1 MKFWSI
7 CQKVI
12 SKPASQAKAH
22 IGVLGCLL
30 VLALAGSTFAVSPAV
45 WRQST
50 ESDFAKGTFDA
61 VVPSSLGEIRLA
73 RKVHILLSSDSA
85 PAIVSAVAAVADS
98 LFVASGT
105 EPIIYKVLGE
115 KIEQF
120 AELPGTMITALRTD
134 GKGGLLAGVGGD
146 EAGIYAISPAGE
158 VTKVWTDEQIAYVWA
173 IEPGPG
179 GVLYAATGPQGKVY
193 AIGPDANAEEIYAA
207 GDLAKNIL
215 ALAWSPEGLLYA
227 GTDKSGLVVEIDPHA
242 KTSRIV
248 LDAAEK
254 EISAILIDEAG
265 GLFVSTADA
274 AKASADGKSKPNN
287 VPGGRADKP
296 AATQPTSQPT
306 SKPAQPDKPE
316 SPTTT
321 QPSDDADPAEVQEAL
336 DELKSVISVIKGSAQ
351 DAPTTQPAAAGPASA
366 IAPAPAATTQPAVTE
381 EPEPQE
387 DEGKGEDKDEAASPT
402 TAPAEESAA
411 TPPAETG
418 ESDPQPQAKAPA
430 TPPASATP
438 RSTRRPKPRSAAASP
453 KGPGNAVYYIR
464 PDGLVET
471 RFRRPIT
478 ILAMVRHAQT
488 LYLGTG
494 NGGAIYSL
502 STDGDEIAKLADT
515 DAKQVTALAMG
526 VGGEIFFGTANL
538 GSAGKLAGQFAK
550 KGTYLSQVQDA
561 KQLARWGTMQLQAR
575 ADTGA
580 TVTVATR
587 SGNVAKADEDTW
599 SSWSAE
605 QPAGGYLR
613 VASPAARFAQYR
625 LTLRGDGEVS
635 PTVRQVQ
642 MIYQVGNLPPVVSA
656 VTVKASAKSVG
667 KRPPKGNGAM
677 PFRQIAIKAADV
689 NGDKLVYK
697 IEFREMPSRIWVQI
711 TEKLKT
717 PKFGWDTRTV
727 ADGVYELRV
736 TASDSISNPPADALS
751 AARISEIVTVDNT
764 PPVIEDFGAQPLAG
778 KILLRGRAFDAA
790 SRIVSLHYSVDSQE
804 KWTAMACED
813 GIADSDRE
821 SFRFDLA
828 DLEAGEHRITVK
840 IEDLYGNIGYASLAV
855 TIPRK

>member
-7 CQKVI
+7 W
-12 SKPASQAKAH
+12 
-22 IGVLGCLL
+22 LL
-30 VLALAGSTFAVSPAV
+30 VLILAGSTFAVSPAV
-45 WRQST
+45 WRHST

-61 VVPSSLGEIRLA
+61 VVPSSLGEMRLA
-73 RKVHILLSSDSA
+73 RKVQILLSSDSA
-85 PAIVSAVAAVADS
+85 PVIVSAVAAVADS

-105 EPIIYKVLGE
+105 EPIVYKVLGE
-115 KIEQF
+115 KTEQF
-120 AELPGTMITALRTD
+120 AELPGAIITALRTD

-146 EAGIYAISPAGE
+146 EAGIYAINPAGE
-158 VTKVWTDEQIAYVWA
+158 VTKIWSDEQITYVWA

-227 GTDKSGLVVEIDPHA
+227 GTDESGLVVEIDPHA

-265 GLFVSTADA
+265 GLFVATADD

-287 VPGGRADKP
+287 VQGGRADKP
-296 AATQPTSQPT
+296 AATQPTSMPA
-306 SKPAQPDKPE
+306 SKPAQPDKAE
-316 SPTTT
+316 SPPTT

-336 DELKSVISVIKGSAQ
+336 DELESVIKGEAQ
-351 DAPTTQPAAAGPASA
+351 DAPTTQPAADKISPAN
-366 IAPAPAATTQPAVTE
+366 APAPAATTQPAVTG

-387 DEGKGEDKDEAASPT
+387 DEGKGEDKDEAAPPT

-411 TPPAETG
+411 TQPAET
-418 ESDPQPQAKAPA
+418 DPQPQAEAPA
-430 TPPASATP
+430 TPAAPATMKP
-438 RSTRRPKPRSAAASP
+438 RRPSPRSAAAAMP

-550 KGTYLSQVQDA
+550 KGTYLSQVLDA
-561 KQLARWGTMQLQAR
+561 KQLARWGTMQLQSR
-575 ADTGA
+575 AAAGA

-656 VTVKASAKSVG
+656 VTVKASAKSIG

-677 PFRQIAIKAADV
+677 PFRQIDIKAADV

-727 ADGVYELRV
+727 ADGIYELRV
-736 TASDSISNPPADALS
+736 TASDSLSNPPAASLS

-778 KILLRGRAFDAA
+778 KILLRGRAFDDA
-790 SRIVSLHYSVDSQE
+790 SRIISLHYSVDSQE
-804 KWTAMACED
+804 KWTALACED

-821 SFRFDLA
+821 SFRFELV

-840 IEDLYGNIGYASLAV
+840 VEDLYGNIGYASLAV